1 MGTNFTTKHLT
12 LLTITILAI
21 SCNYVSKKE
30 NSKEEAG
37 YSEELKHVSL
47 DENVDNDEHIT
58 MEACLED
65 VSHTR
70 TKVYSSSFKGFL
82 DIYSEASETSVI
94 VGRLQNGE
102 DEATLVCLEDEWCKV
117 EWRDTIGYVQA
128 LYLQSYPGLAVT
140 SNVSVEWLTGVRKG
154 EESTLLIFDN
164 GTYLKYTHA
173 DFPYRSEVGFYI
185 LEEDYIAFR
194 RILLLNQQAIAE
206 YSELY
211 YQLNINSKVDS
222 IGTYCNKEHIWET
235 YEDREEGLCINANQ
249 SSTGATWYYELTW
262 TIEEFEQEKMWAM
275 QQIKKMAPEYFEIPS
290 FLIDDNVSAEQI
302 TCVEELKTWLENNNL
317 YRYSGSDS
325 SMSSSTIQ
333 YANKKFYYIEPS
345 HTSPLN
351 IRGSISYDSHMKYGY
366 ATVIDEEMDE
376 FGIDIK
382 YTIEVYPDKGN
393 LYLITDDTTFTFSL
407 Y

>member
-235 YEDREEGLCINANQ
+235 YEDREEGLCI
-249 SSTGATWYYELTW
+249 
-262 TIEEFEQEKMWAM
+262 M
-275 QQIKKMAPEYFEIPS
+275 QIS
-290 FLIDDNVSAEQI
+290 HL
-302 TCVEELKTWLENNNL
+302 LE
-317 YRYSGSDS
+317 
-325 SMSSSTIQ
+325 
-333 YANKKFYYIEPS
+333 P
-345 HTSPLN
+345 H
-351 IRGSISYDSHMKYGY
+351 
-366 ATVIDEEMDE
+366 
-376 FGIDIK
+376 GIM
-382 YTIEVYPDKGN
+382 N
-393 LYLITDDTTFTFSL
+393 
-407 Y
+407 

>member
-1 MGTNFTTKHLT
+1 
-12 LLTITILAI
+12 
-21 SCNYVSKKE
+21 
-30 NSKEEAG
+30 
-37 YSEELKHVSL
+37 
-47 DENVDNDEHIT
+47 

-302 TCVEELKTWLENNNL
+302 TCVEEFKTWLENNNL

>member
-1 MGTNFTTKHLT
+1 
-12 LLTITILAI
+12 
-21 SCNYVSKKE
+21 
-30 NSKEEAG
+30 
-37 YSEELKHVSL
+37 
-47 DENVDNDEHIT
+47 
-58 MEACLED
+58 
-65 VSHTR
+65 
-70 TKVYSSSFKGFL
+70 
-82 DIYSEASETSVI
+82 
-94 VGRLQNGE
+94 
-102 DEATLVCLEDEWCKV
+102 
-117 EWRDTIGYVQA
+117 
-128 LYLQSYPGLAVT
+128 
-140 SNVSVEWLTGVRKG
+140 
-154 EESTLLIFDN
+154 
-164 GTYLKYTHA
+164 
-173 DFPYRSEVGFYI
+173 
-185 LEEDYIAFR
+185 
-194 RILLLNQQAIAE
+194 
-206 YSELY
+206 
-211 YQLNINSKVDS
+211 
-222 IGTYCNKEHIWET
+222 
-235 YEDREEGLCINANQ
+235 
-249 SSTGATWYYELTW
+249 
-262 TIEEFEQEKMWAM
+262 M

-302 TCVEELKTWLENNNL
+302 TCVEEFKTWLENNNL